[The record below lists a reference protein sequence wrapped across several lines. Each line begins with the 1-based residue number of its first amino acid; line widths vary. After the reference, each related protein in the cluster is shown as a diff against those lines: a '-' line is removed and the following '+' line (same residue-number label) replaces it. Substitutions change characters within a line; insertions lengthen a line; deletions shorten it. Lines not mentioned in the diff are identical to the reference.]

1 MFTDPRGRM
10 VYLTDPVG
18 FPGTTS
24 NIQGPR
30 FSALLIG
37 ADGSL
42 TPDLCEA
49 PGGLPVSIAFY
60 MP

>member
-1 MFTDPRGRM
+1 M